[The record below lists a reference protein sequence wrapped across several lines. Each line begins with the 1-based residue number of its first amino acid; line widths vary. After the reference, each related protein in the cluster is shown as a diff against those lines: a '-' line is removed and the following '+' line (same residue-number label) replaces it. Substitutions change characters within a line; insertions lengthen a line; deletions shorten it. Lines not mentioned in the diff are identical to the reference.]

1 MLSSWRILTT
11 SHKRRQNISNRN
23 LDDNSNREHDL
34 KKHEM
39 NPNDLKGPQ
48 IIKLVKTDS
57 KTDTDGNRTMNKKT
71 KLKSGCMLEIG
82 EIDNEY
88 LVENVHT
95 NNL

>member
-48 IIKLVKTDS
+48 IITLVKTGSKADS
-57 KTDTDGNRTMNKKT
+57 VDNRTMNKKN
-71 KLKSGCMLEIG
+71 KLKGGSMLEIG
-82 EIDNEY
+82 QIDNEH